1 MRPNFQ
7 KNTLRTLL
15 FRVLTLLFIV
25 GLSACGGGDGTTNNG
40 TTAPQTLTGSV
51 VLMNPPDSTVI
62 YASTLY
68 VAGTSAD
75 LPGSRFLLRLADSE
89 GASIAETTVTAGDDG
104 AGASDGAWTVELVHG
119 YTGDPTE
126 ATLLALP
133 VPDAG
138 TGESPAGQYAAVTL
152 LLSGIEHRPE
162 GMYLD
167 ILFPTEGAEA
177 GGDFIQ
183 VDGRISGM
191 GGALTVELVGSDG
204 ATLDTKTVE
213 ITNPYQVDDIPW
225 SAELAPGEFV
235 GSAVINVRLADS
247 ELSDA
252 VPIILTSAAG

>member
-1 MRPNFQ
+1 MRSNSQ
-7 KNTLRTLL
+7 KNTLRNLL
-15 FRVLTLLFIV
+15 FRVLMLFLIV
-25 GLSACGGGDGTTNNG
+25 GLTACGGDGTTNNG
-40 TTAPQTLTGSV
+40 TAAPQTLTGTV
-51 VLMNPPDSTVI
+51 ALTNPPDSTVI

-68 VAGTSAD
+68 AAGTSSD
-75 LPGSRFLLRLADSE
+75 LPGSRFLLRLTDNE
-89 GASIAETTVTAGDDG
+89 GASIAETTVMAGDDG
-104 AGASDGAWTVELVHG
+104 TWTVELVHG

-133 VPDAG
+133 VPDAA
-138 TGESPAGQYAAVTL
+138 TGEAPTGQYAAVTL

-167 ILFPTEGAEA
+167 ILFPTDGAEA

-204 ATLDTKTVE
+204 ATLDSKTIE

-247 ELSDA
+247 ELFDA